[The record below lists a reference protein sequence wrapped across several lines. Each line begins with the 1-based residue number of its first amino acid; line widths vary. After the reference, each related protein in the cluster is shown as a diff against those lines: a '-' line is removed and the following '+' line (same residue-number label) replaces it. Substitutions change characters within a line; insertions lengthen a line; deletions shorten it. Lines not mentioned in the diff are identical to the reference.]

1 MGMDLSIGSAN
12 TKILV
17 LVIIG
22 ICACA
27 GAAVILFRGGGPSP
41 PTIENFGAHNVT
53 TTSATLWVDYD
64 TGSWSSV
71 KIRFGY
77 RKNFSET
84 WQYTNWHE
92 VSGSARS
99 HKTISGLSP
108 ITGYEFTVVLQHDS
122 SELSSSIK
130 KFETQAVPPTIENL
144 EFTDIS
150 ETSAVLSASYDCGS
164 YSEISAQF
172 SYKEIDKDNKT
183 TDGETVSGSGV
194 FSENI
199 SNLTPGMVYQIQTVI
214 RYDNILHLGDVKI
227 FQTPPL
233 PGQIDVPNYEA
244 IGTLTAVA
252 DGDTIFVW
260 LTWVKESVRT
270 RGVRAERNETIR
282 FAGGIDAPETGANA
296 EEGGI
301 EAEMFVR
308 DLCPMGIDVLLDLD
322 DGSLHG
328 AGPFRDVYGRLLAVN
343 YIRGDNTWINV
354 NAQELRWGLQEYPSN
369 EWLEYIG
376 FGSEFDPYEWLEDNY
391 PYVTYPYVP

>member
-1 MGMDLSIGSAN
+1 MDLNIGSTN
-12 TKILV
+12 TTILA
-17 LVIIG
+17 LIIVTVG

-27 GAAVILFRGGGPSP
+27 GAVVILFGDGGPPP
-41 PTIENFGAHNVT
+41 PTIENFGAHNIT
-53 TTSATLWVDYD
+53 TTSAALWVDYD
-64 TGSWSSV
+64 TGSWLSV

-77 RKNFSET
+77 RENFSET

-92 VSGSARS
+92 VSGSSRL

-108 ITGYEFTVVLQHDS
+108 ITRYEFMTVLQHDS
-122 SELSSSIK
+122 SVLSSPVK
-130 KFETQAVPPTIENL
+130 KFETQAIPPTIEL
-144 EFTDIS
+144 EFTDID
-150 ETSAVLSASYDCGS
+150 ETSAVLRASYDCGS

-172 SYKEIDKDNKT
+172 SYKEIDEENKT
-183 TDGETVSGSGV
+183 TDEKTVSGSGV

-199 SNLTPGMVYQIQTVI
+199 PNLTPGMVYQIQTVI
-214 RYDNILHLGDVKI
+214 RYDNIFHLGDVEI

-270 RGVRAERNETIR
+270 RGVHAERNETIR

-322 DGSLHG
+322 NEATYG
-328 AGPFRDVYGRLLAVN
+328 AGPYRDIYGRLLAVN

-354 NAQELRWGLQEYPSN
+354 NAQELRWGLQEYPN
-369 EWLEYIG
+369 NDWLEYIG
-376 FGSEFDPYEWLEDNY
+376 FPSEFDGREWLEDNY
-391 PYVTYPYVP
+391 PYATYPYVA